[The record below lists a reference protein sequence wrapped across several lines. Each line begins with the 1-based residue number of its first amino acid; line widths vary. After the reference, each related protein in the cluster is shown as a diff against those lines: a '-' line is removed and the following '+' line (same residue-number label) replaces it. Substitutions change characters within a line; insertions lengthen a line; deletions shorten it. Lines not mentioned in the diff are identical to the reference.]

1 MRWAVQYLGAD
12 RRWRLIVNS
21 CSESRAEAVVSL
33 RERRRVS
40 QDEDF
45 RLVRL
50 TTKSEKLRM
59 AIVKELRARAD
70 DQAIYDAEDESPGAH
85 ASRELKAAADRI
97 ERDEARAALAT
108 ARGDA
113 LERLLAIEEQA
124 KRVARAEKWLRWA
137 RTADAET
144 DDDAWGAVV
153 SAADTLRAERRKLA
167 EMVGEGDET

>member
-97 ERDEARAALAT
+97 ER
-108 ARGDA
+108 
-113 LERLLAIEEQA
+113 
-124 KRVARAEKWLRWA
+124 
-137 RTADAET
+137 
-144 DDDAWGAVV
+144 
-153 SAADTLRAERRKLA
+153 
-167 EMVGEGDET
+167 GEP

>member
-59 AIVKELRARAD
+59 AIGKELRTIAEEHALY
-70 DQAIYDAEDESPGAH
+70 AGVDAAWAH
-85 ASRELKAAADRI
+85 SSETLSAVADRI
-97 ERDEARAALAT
+97 ERGE
-108 ARGDA
+108 
-113 LERLLAIEEQA
+113 
-124 KRVARAEKWLRWA
+124 
-137 RTADAET
+137 
-144 DDDAWGAVV
+144 
-153 SAADTLRAERRKLA
+153 
-167 EMVGEGDET
+167 VG

>member
-1 MRWAVQYLGAD
+1 VRWAVQYLGAD

-59 AIVKELRARAD
+59 AIVKELRTIAGECVFYACVGTS
-70 DQAIYDAEDESPGAH
+70 AWAH
-85 ASRELKAAADRI
+85 SSETLSAVADRI
-97 ERDEARAALAT
+97 ERGE
-108 ARGDA
+108 
-113 LERLLAIEEQA
+113 
-124 KRVARAEKWLRWA
+124 
-137 RTADAET
+137 
-144 DDDAWGAVV
+144 
-153 SAADTLRAERRKLA
+153 
-167 EMVGEGDET
+167 VG